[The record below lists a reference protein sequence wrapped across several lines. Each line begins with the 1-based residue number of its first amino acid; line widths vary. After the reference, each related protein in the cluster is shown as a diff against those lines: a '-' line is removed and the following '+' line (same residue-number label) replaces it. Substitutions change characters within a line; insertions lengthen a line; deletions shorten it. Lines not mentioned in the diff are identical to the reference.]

1 MELLKL
7 FKNTGELDRAD
18 SQNDEDDEDDEFAE
32 NVHIITPTTD
42 SDDDEQGYIPE
53 DTLFNLSEKA
63 TNKCWLFL
71 MGTSGSGKP
80 RSLYELLC
88 KKYGIYFLLNIV
100 NGSNNLGSKDKDIT
114 MIDLGFKLVPNEP
127 QENNNIA
134 LRYTRAILL
143 SRLFILTKL
152 LEFHIDNKFINITPN
167 NQLLSLQIYDKDDFC
182 FVPGQKKLP
191 IVTDESQT
199 TIRKYKNI
207 FPPTDLNNQT
217 LLFFVILLQT
227 ALHLSTMK
235 LCLILLGTGMS
246 FEDIKNF
253 ASSSIAKPS
262 DDESMKSIFNIF
274 WGRRRFLVQFL
285 EKSLLSSMSRDVNGN
300 VEQWQDDAMDFIF
313 STFNEDCFSKLRD
326 KKEVWDKVMD
336 IVTPSMFSNSK
347 KTVRGG
353 GVIEMVQYGFAQLCD
368 YKLLASDRDIF
379 QEDVIELYLSI
390 VLERLFNEK
399 ICKEHHL
406 FTDIKN
412 IDKIKLLSFKSAIPI
427 QREIFINYVF
437 LRPFPLPFLFL
448 KVLINIAA
456 H

>member
-167 NQLLSLQIYDKDDFC
+167 NQLLSLQIYDKDDFWC
-182 FVPGQKKLP
+182 C
-191 IVTDESQT
+191 IT
-199 TIRKYKNI
+199 
-207 FPPTDLNNQT
+207 
-217 LLFFVILLQT
+217 
-227 ALHLSTMK
+227 
-235 LCLILLGTGMS
+235 C
-246 FEDIKNF
+246 
-253 ASSSIAKPS
+253 
-262 DDESMKSIFNIF
+262 
-274 WGRRRFLVQFL
+274 
-285 EKSLLSSMSRDVNGN
+285 
-300 VEQWQDDAMDFIF
+300 DFC
-313 STFNEDCFSKLRD
+313 NLDPEYH
-326 KKEVWDKVMD
+326 
-336 IVTPSMFSNSK
+336 N
-347 KTVRGG
+347 
-353 GVIEMVQYGFAQLCD
+353 
-368 YKLLASDRDIF
+368 
-379 QEDVIELYLSI
+379 
-390 VLERLFNEK
+390 
-399 ICKEHHL
+399 
-406 FTDIKN
+406 
-412 IDKIKLLSFKSAIPI
+412 
-427 QREIFINYVF
+427 
-437 LRPFPLPFLFL
+437 
-448 KVLINIAA
+448 
-456 H
+456 